1 MPAVTALASAL
12 AVGVLS
18 YAGYVVATCYRY
30 GRIAQREPD
39 GTESGRLLDSFMPE
53 YEVEEHHV
61 VKVMAPAA
69 VTYEAARDLDINR
82 SRLVR
87 AIFAVRTLPS
97 RLRGRAIQRE
107 PRSLV
112 EETLALGWRVLAE
125 VPGRALLIAA
135 VTRPWESSPV
145 FRGLSPGDFTDFSEP
160 GYAKIIW
167 TLEAEPLGPAR
178 SRFRTQT
185 RVCTT
190 DPIAR
195 ARFRRYWAV
204 FSPGIV
210 LIRRR
215 SLGLVKAA
223 AERRFQAAQRFA
235 TPRPAPSTPP
245 GSPPLH
251 SGRKGD

>member
-1 MPAVTALASAL
+1 MPSVIALASAL
-12 AVGVLS
+12 AVGMLS
-18 YAGYVVATCYRY
+18 YARYVVATCYRY
-30 GRIAQREPD
+30 GRTAQGEPD

-53 YEVEEHHV
+53 YEVEEHHAV
-61 VKVMAPAA
+61 EVMAPAA
-69 VTYEAARDLDINR
+69 AT
-82 SRLVR
+82 R

-97 RLRGRAIQRE
+97 RLRGRAIQQE

-112 EETLALGWRVLAE
+112 EETSALGWRVLTE
-125 VPGRALLIAA
+125 VPNRALLVAS
-135 VTRPWESSPV
+135 VTQPWEPSPV
-145 FRGLSPGDFTDFSEP
+145 FRGLAPTEFTDFSEP

-190 DPIAR
+190 DLIAR

-223 AERRFQAAQRFA
+223 AER
-235 TPRPAPSTPP
+235 PAPSTPP
-245 GSPPLH
+245 GSPRLP

>member
-1 MPAVTALASAL
+1 VAKDARVSALASAL

-30 GRIAQREPD
+30 GRTAQREPD

-61 VKVMAPAA
+61 VEVMAPAA
-69 VTYEAARDLDINR
+69 VTYEAAGDLDINR

-97 RLRGRAIQRE
+97 RLRGWA
-107 PRSLV
+107 
-112 EETLALGWRVLAE
+112 
-125 VPGRALLIAA
+125 IAA
-135 VTRPWESSPV
+135 VTQPWEPSPV
-145 FRGLSPGDFTDFSEP
+145 FRGLSPTEFTDFSEP

-190 DPIAR
+190 DLIAR

-223 AERRFQAAQRFA
+223 AER
-235 TPRPAPSTPP
+235 PAPSTPP
-245 GSPPLH
+245 GSPRLP